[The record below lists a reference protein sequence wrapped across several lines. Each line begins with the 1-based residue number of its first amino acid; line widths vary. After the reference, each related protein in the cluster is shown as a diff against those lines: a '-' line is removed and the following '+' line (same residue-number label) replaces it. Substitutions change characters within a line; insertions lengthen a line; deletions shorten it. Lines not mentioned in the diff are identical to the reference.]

1 MNTTGYHIEELEKEK
16 VSKSKETELIPKK
29 IKNMRIL
36 LVENDEDNKFI
47 IKLILDKLGFE
58 VVSACDGESALELFD
73 KTVSLVILNIVLPDI
88 EGLVL
93 LNKLKGIKPN
103 LRSIVIDDLYNKE
116 ITEDIIYLK
125 RPISSTK
132 LLNAINKAFIKTK
145 LSNPKI

>member
-29 IKNMRIL
+29 IKSMRIL

-58 VVSACDGESALELFD
+58 VVSACDGESALEFFD

-93 LNKLKGIKPN
+93 LNKLKGINPN
-103 LRSIVIDDLYNKE
+103 LRSIVIYDSYNKE

-132 LLNAINKAFIKTK
+132 LLNAINKAFIKLK
-145 LSNPKI
+145 HSNLTS

>member
-73 KTVSLVILNIVLPDI
+73 KTVSLVILSIVLPDI